1 MSFKVISSLSRIF
14 FDQANLWRLLFLSVL
29 GYAFSLAV
37 ILCTIGIMDGFESS
51 LKQGLKL
58 ASGDAIL
65 THKEGFFSFTDE
77 DLDEFQFHGVKSIA
91 GLVQSEAFAV
101 AKSQSQ
107 GVLVRGIDSQ
117 EFLDVTGLEINFQ
130 DNSIVVGETLAQD
143 WNLAIGDAFTL
154 VFARGSQA
162 DMPELLNLKVSG
174 FIKHGI
180 HEKDQRLVYVERS
193 FLQTTLKLKNKFNIG
208 LIRLQ
213 DESIDQLEQR
223 VENLSDSMRSPWI
236 IKPSWQEFSGLLEAV
251 AVEKKSIA
259 IVLQL
264 IVIVAVFNIAAFL
277 ITLRA
282 RKIREFFLLRALG
295 MPQRE
300 FFSFGLYLMSLL
312 WALSCLGSIILVK
325 FFNWLLQNASIFN
338 IPGDIY
344 VLTKLKILLSFSDY
358 ALVFGLALLWMLIL
372 GFMAIRKI
380 QKQSLVTGL
389 RQEFQ

>member
-1 MSFKVISSLSRIF
+1 
-14 FDQANLWRLLFLSVL
+14 
-29 GYAFSLAV
+29 
-37 ILCTIGIMDGFESS
+37 MDGFESS

-65 THKEGFFSFTDE
+65 THKEGFFDFTDE
-77 DLDEFQFHGVKSIA
+77 DLDEFQFHGVKHIA

-101 AKSQSQ
+101 AKSKSQ

-130 DNSIVVGETLAQD
+130 DNSIVLGETLAKD

-213 DESIDQLEQR
+213 GDSIHQLEQR

-295 MPQRE
+295 MAQYE

-312 WALSCLGSIILVK
+312 WALSCLGSIVFVK

-344 VLTKLKILLSFSDY
+344 VLTKLKILLGFSDY